1 MHSLYNDLAVQRR
14 ISQSTVKLIESDGA
28 QWVTHGVPYTT
39 MDLPHDNENL
49 AGEDV
54 GQILILLGRFVKNV
68 EKPKIILP
76 RSCIGSYGGD
86 DLGKCWTKKI
96 EQLMT
101 DRGKDED
108 IIDEYELLEDYID
121 TEVLE
126 LKYATG
132 RKSKALLERKYGR
145 VVFLQYDHLEDLKRQ

>member
-1 MHSLYNDLAVQRR
+1 
-14 ISQSTVKLIESDGA
+14 
-28 QWVTHGVPYTT
+28 
-39 MDLPHDNENL
+39 MDLPHDKEDP

-54 GQILILLGRFVKNV
+54 GQILILLARFVKNV

-86 DLGKCWTKKI
+86 DLGKSWTKKI

-101 DRGKDED
+101 GREKDEN

-132 RKSKALLERKYGR
+132 RKSKALFERKYGR
-145 VVFLQYDHLEDLKRQ
+145 VVVLQYDHLEDLKRQ